1 MYRRINNKEDEKN
14 MLGIVIVLL
23 VIVVV
28 LALIVMASY
37 NGLVGKRNKVANSW
51 SQIDVQLKRR
61 FDLIPNLLETVK
73 GYAAHERQTFESVI
87 QARSNYMSAGN
98 HQDAIK
104 ANGDLSQG
112 LGRLM
117 AVAEAYPDLKANVNF
132 QELQHELSKTEDKIT
147 FARQFYN
154 DVTMDYNNAIQ
165 MFPSSILAN
174 MFNFVEEP
182 FFTADANETAAPQVK
197 F

>member
-1 MYRRINNKEDEKN
+1 MAVFI
-14 MLGIVIVLL
+14 ILL
-23 VIVVV
+23 LIIVV
-28 LALIVMASY
+28 LAIIVIASY
-37 NGLVGKRNKVANSW
+37 NGLVSKRNKVANSW

-98 HQDAIK
+98 HQDVIK
-104 ANGDLSQG
+104 ANGELSQG

-117 AVAEAYPDLKANVNF
+117 AVAEAYPDLKANGNF

-174 MFNFVEEP
+174 MFNFIEEP
-182 FFTADANETAAPQVK
+182 FFTIDENESAAPQVK